1 MEINWLSSDF
11 NYDKMILAGDVGA
24 TNTNLALVGE
34 KEHKLVGAKSPDA
47 ARYAIIL
54 KCAFKSNEI
63 DGVINPIKEVIA
75 TAKEKN
81 PLLKIDL
88 CCISAAGPVENNYCQ
103 LTNCNWDIDGDAI
116 KKSVKID
123 TLIINDFLAIGYGI
137 PTLDVNNPNQITKL
151 PTTEGN
157 FPEPDGTTK
166 AVVGA
171 GTGLGVGFLTAREG
185 EYRAHPSEG
194 GHSGFA
200 AFDDETIKLKEY
212 VANNISM
219 TPGTEL
225 FVSGQGISNIYNYFK
240 DKKNIKIEGVLK
252 EIDETND
259 EDKPALISINAGDN
273 KICKDIMKLFI
284 KMYGSFVSSL
294 ALIFLPFSGLYLA
307 GGIATKNEW
316 LFLENN
322 LFMKNFEANY
332 NPNIRPLLKKIP
344 VYIIKD
350 YSISLYGAAN
360 AAVTLM
366 GK

>member
-1 MEINWLSSDF
+1 METNWRSSDF
-11 NYDKMILAGDVGA
+11 NHNKIILAGDIGG

-34 KEHKLVGAKSPDA
+34 TDNK
-47 ARYAIIL
+47 YTIIL
-54 KCAFKSNEI
+54 ECVFKSNEI
-63 DGVINPIKEVIA
+63 DGVINPIRQVIN
-75 TAKEKN
+75 TAKQKY
-81 PLLKIDL
+81 PSLKIDL

-116 KKSVKID
+116 KRAVKID

-137 PTLDVNNPNQITKL
+137 PTLDVNNPAQITKL

-157 FPEPDGTTK
+157 FPKPGGTTK

-185 EYRAHPSEG
+185 KYRAHPSEG

-200 AFDDETIKLKEY
+200 AFDDQTLKLKEY
-212 VANNISM
+212 VTNKIGQ
-219 TPGTEL
+219 TPGVEL
-225 FVSGQGISNIYNYFK
+225 FVSGQGVCNIYNYMK

-252 EIDETND
+252 EIDETKD
-259 EDKPALISINAGDN
+259 EDKPALISKNAGDN

-284 KMYGSFVSSL
+284 KMYGSFAGSL
-294 ALIFLPFSGLYLA
+294 AVIFLPFSGVYLA

-316 LFLENN
+316 LFLEDN
-322 LFMKNFEANY
+322 LFMKSFEANY

>member
-11 NYDKMILAGDVGA
+11 DYNKVILAGDVGG

-34 KEHKLVGAKSPDA
+34 KDKK
-47 ARYAIIL
+47 YTIIL
-54 KCAFKSNEI
+54 KCRFESKEI
-63 DGVINPIKEVIA
+63 NGIINPTKEVIA
-75 TAKEKN
+75 AAKEKN
-81 PLLKIDL
+81 PSLKIDL

-103 LTNCNWDIDGDAI
+103 LTNCDWDIDGDAI
-116 KKSVKID
+116 KKSLKID

-137 PTLDVNNPNQITKL
+137 PTLGVNNPEQITKL
-151 PTTEGN
+151 PTTEGK
-157 FPEPDGTTK
+157 FPEPGGTTK

-171 GTGLGVGFLTAREG
+171 GTGLGVGFLTARGG

-212 VANNISM
+212 VANKTGM
-219 TPGTEL
+219 APGVEL
-225 FVSGQGISNIYNYFK
+225 FVSGQGISNIYHYVK

-252 EIDETND
+252 EIDETGD
-259 EDKPALISINAGDN
+259 EGKPALISVNAKDN
-273 KICKDIMKLFI
+273 KICKDIMRLFI
-284 KMYGSFVSSL
+284 KMYGSFAGSL
-294 ALIFLPFSGLYLA
+294 AVIFLPLGGLYLA
-307 GGIATKNEW
+307 GGIVTKNEW
-316 LFLENN
+316 LFLEDN